1 MKRRLLIALSLGAV
15 LAGCGSMQQG
25 SIYSDD
31 GKVIPFQIE
40 RAYHSG
46 NVTANDPA
54 TGEHFTG
61 TYVGVLE
68 RTTATTPSVGNGQS
82 NVSGPAGSA
91 MVANTGSD
99 FTVAPVGSEI
109 SYATALFTGDK
120 GTVLTCEL
128 KIQAGIEPH
137 GFGDCEGNKGK
148 KYKLQF

>member
-1 MKRRLLIALSLGAV
+1 MK
-15 LAGCGSMQQG
+15 QG

-46 NVTANDPA
+46 KVTANDPA
-54 TGEHFTG
+54 TDEHFTG
-61 TYVGVLE
+61 SYVGVLE
-68 RTTATTPSVGNGQS
+68 RPTATASSVGNGQT
-82 NVSGPAGSA
+82 NFPGPAGSGT
-91 MVANTGSD
+91 VPSTDSD
-99 FTVAPVGSEI
+99 STFAPVGSDVTH
-109 SYATALFTGDK
+109 ATALITGDK
-120 GTVLTCEL
+120 GTVLTCDM